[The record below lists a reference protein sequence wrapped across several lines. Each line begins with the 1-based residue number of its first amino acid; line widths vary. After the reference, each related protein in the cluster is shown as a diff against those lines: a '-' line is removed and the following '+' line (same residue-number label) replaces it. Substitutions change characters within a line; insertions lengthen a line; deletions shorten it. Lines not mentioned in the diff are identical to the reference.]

1 MLLMYYATRTCTLL
15 PKRSETLSLLAD
27 ENIDQR
33 LVSSLR
39 LAGISVY
46 SVAESSTGI
55 TDEEAMRLSE
65 GLGALI
71 LTDDKDFGEIVF
83 RKQRSC
89 PGVVLL
95 RLAGVDHSRKADH
108 LIQVMARYGSEMIGK
123 FVVITAERVRIRKL
137 LPGAK

>member
-1 MLLMYYATRTCTLL
+1 M

-46 SVAESSTGI
+46 SVAESSPGI
-55 TDEEAMRLSE
+55 TDEKVMRLSE
-65 GLGALI
+65 NLGALI

-89 PGVVLL
+89 PGIVLL
-95 RLAGVDHSRKADH
+95 RLTGVDYSRKADQV
-108 LIQVMARYGSEMIGK
+108 IQVIDKCSSEMIGK
-123 FVVITAERVRIRKL
+123 FVVITEERVRMRKL
-137 LPGAK
+137 FPGAK

>member
-1 MLLMYYATRTCTLL
+1 MLLMYCATRTCTLL
-15 PKRSETLSLLAD
+15 LKRSETLSLLAD

-39 LAGISVY
+39 LAGIFVY
-46 SVAESSTGI
+46 SVAESSPGI
-55 TDEEAMRLSE
+55 TDEEVMTLSE
-65 GLGALI
+65 NLSAMI

-89 PGVVLL
+89 RGIVLL
-95 RLAGVDHSRKADH
+95 RLTGVDYSRKADH
-108 LIQVMARYGSEMIGK
+108 VIQVIDRYGSEMIGK

-137 LPGAK
+137 LPGT

>member
-1 MLLMYYATRTCTLL
+1 MYYATRTFTLL

-33 LVSSLR
+33 LLSSLR

-46 SVAESSTGI
+46 SVAESSPGI
-55 TDEEAMRLSE
+55 TDEEVMRLSE
-65 GLGALI
+65 NLGALI

-89 PGVVLL
+89 PGIVLL
-95 RLAGVDHSRKADH
+95 RLTGVDYSRKADQV
-108 LIQVMARYGSEMIGK
+108 IQVIDKCSSEMIGK
-123 FVVITAERVRIRKL
+123 FVVITEERVRMRKL
-137 LPGAK
+137 FPGAK

>member
-1 MLLMYYATRTCTLL
+1 MLLMYCATRTYTLL
-15 PKRSETLSLLAD
+15 LKRSETLSLLAD

-39 LAGISVY
+39 LAGIFVY
-46 SVAESSTGI
+46 SVAESSPGI
-55 TDEEAMRLSE
+55 TDEEVMRLSE
-65 GLGALI
+65 NLSAMI

-89 PGVVLL
+89 RGIVLL
-95 RLAGVDHSRKADH
+95 RLTGVDYSRKADH
-108 LIQVMARYGSEMIGK
+108 VIKVIDRYGSEMIGK

-137 LPGAK
+137 LPGT

>member
-1 MLLMYYATRTCTLL
+1 MLLMYCATRTYTLL
-15 PKRSETLSLLAD
+15 LKRSETLSLLAD

-39 LAGISVY
+39 LAGIFVY
-46 SVAESSTGI
+46 SVAESSPGI
-55 TDEEAMRLSE
+55 SDEEVMRLSE
-65 GLGALI
+65 NLSAMI

-89 PGVVLL
+89 RGIVLL
-95 RLAGVDHSRKADH
+95 RLTGVDYSRKADH
-108 LIQVMARYGSEMIGK
+108 VIKVIDRYGSEMIGK

-137 LPGAK
+137 LPGT

>member
-46 SVAESSTGI
+46 SVAESATGI
-55 TDEEAMRLSE
+55 TDEEVMGLSKD
-65 GLGALI
+65 LGALI

-89 PGVVLL
+89 PGIVLL
-95 RLAGVDHSRKADH
+95 RLTGVDCSRKADH
-108 LIQVMARYGSEMIGK
+108 LIQVINRYGSEMIGK

>member
-1 MLLMYYATRTCTLL
+1 MYYATRTCTLL

-46 SVAESSTGI
+46 SVAESSPGI
-55 TDEEAMRLSE
+55 TDEEVMRLSE
-65 GLGALI
+65 NLGALI

-89 PGVVLL
+89 PGIVLL
-95 RLAGVDHSRKADH
+95 RLIGVDYSHKADQV
-108 LIQVMARYGSEMIGK
+108 IQVIDKCGSEMTGK
-123 FVVITAERVRIRKL
+123 FVVITEETVRMRKL
-137 LPGAK
+137 FPGTK

>member
-55 TDEEAMRLSE
+55 TDEEVMRLSE
-65 GLGALI
+65 DLGALI

-89 PGVVLL
+89 PGIVLL
-95 RLAGVDHSRKADH
+95 RLTGVDYSRKADH

>member
-55 TDEEAMRLSE
+55 TDEEVMRLSE
-65 GLGALI
+65 DLGALI

-89 PGVVLL
+89 PGIVLL
-95 RLAGVDHSRKADH
+95 RLTGVDYSRKADH
-108 LIQVMARYGSEMIGK
+108 LIQVINRYGSEMIGK

>member
-1 MLLMYYATRTCTLL
+1 MYYAMRTCTLL
-15 PKRSETLSLLAD
+15 PKRSETLSSLAD

-46 SVAESSTGI
+46 SVAELSPGI
-55 TDEEAMRLSE
+55 TDEEVMKLSE
-65 GLGALI
+65 NLGALI

-89 PGVVLL
+89 PGIVLL
-95 RLAGVDHSRKADH
+95 RLTGVDYSHKADQV
-108 LIQVMARYGSEMIGK
+108 IQVIDKCGSEMTGK
-123 FVVITAERVRIRKL
+123 FVVITEETVRMRKL
-137 LPGAK
+137 FPGTK

>member
-46 SVAESSTGI
+46 SVAESATGI
-55 TDEEAMRLSE
+55 TDEEVMRLSKD
-65 GLGALI
+65 LDALI

-89 PGVVLL
+89 PGIVLL
-95 RLAGVDHSRKADH
+95 RLTGVDYSCKADQV
-108 LIQVMARYGSEMIGK
+108 IQVIKKYGSEMIGK
-123 FVVITAERVRIRKL
+123 FVVITAERVRIRKF

>member
-46 SVAESSTGI
+46 SVAESSPGI
-55 TDEEAMRLSE
+55 TDEEVMRLSE
-65 GLGALI
+65 NLGALI

-89 PGVVLL
+89 PGIVLL
-95 RLAGVDHSRKADH
+95 RLIGVDYSHKADQV
-108 LIQVMARYGSEMIGK
+108 IQVIDKCGSEMTGK
-123 FVVITAERVRIRKL
+123 FVVITEETVRMRKL
-137 LPGAK
+137 FPGTK

>member
-46 SVAESSTGI
+46 SVAESATGI
-55 TDEEAMRLSE
+55 TDEEVMGLSKD
-65 GLGALI
+65 LGALI

-89 PGVVLL
+89 PGIVLL
-95 RLAGVDHSRKADH
+95 RLTGVDYSCKADQV
-108 LIQVMARYGSEMIGK
+108 IQVIKKYGSEMIGK
-123 FVVITAERVRIRKL
+123 FVVITAERVRIRKF

>member
-1 MLLMYYATRTCTLL
+1 MYYATRTCTLL

-46 SVAESSTGI
+46 SVAESSPGI
-55 TDEEAMRLSE
+55 TDEEVMRLSE
-65 GLGALI
+65 NLGALI

-89 PGVVLL
+89 PGIVLL
-95 RLAGVDHSRKADH
+95 RLTGVDYSHKADQV
-108 LIQVMARYGSEMIGK
+108 IQVIDKCGSKMTGK
-123 FVVITAERVRIRKL
+123 FAVITEERVRIRKL
-137 LPGAK
+137 FPGTK

>member
-1 MLLMYYATRTCTLL
+1 MLLMYCATRTYTLL
-15 PKRSETLSLLAD
+15 LKRSETLSLLAD

-39 LAGISVY
+39 LAGIFVY
-46 SVAESSTGI
+46 SAAESSPGI
-55 TDEEAMRLSE
+55 SDEEVMRLSE
-65 GLGALI
+65 NLSAMI

-89 PGVVLL
+89 RGIVLL
-95 RLAGVDHSRKADH
+95 RLAGVDYSRKADH
-108 LIQVMARYGSEMIGK
+108 VIKVIGRYGSEMICK

-137 LPGAK
+137 LPGT

>member
-1 MLLMYYATRTCTLL
+1 MYYATRTCTLL

-39 LAGISVY
+39 LAGIFVY
-46 SVAESSTGI
+46 SVAESSPGI
-55 TDEEAMRLSE
+55 TDEEVMRLSE
-65 GLGALI
+65 NLSAMI

-89 PGVVLL
+89 RGIVLL
-95 RLAGVDHSRKADH
+95 RLTGVDYSRKADH
-108 LIQVMARYGSEMIGK
+108 VIKVIDRYGSEMIGK
-123 FVVITAERVRIRKL
+123 FVVITAERVRMRKL
-137 LPGAK
+137 LPGT

>member
-46 SVAESSTGI
+46 SVAELSPGI
-55 TDEEAMRLSE
+55 TDEEVMRLSE
-65 GLGALI
+65 NLGALI

-95 RLAGVDHSRKADH
+95 RLAGVDYSRKADQV
-108 LIQVMARYGSEMIGK
+108 IQVINRYGSEMIGK

>member
-1 MLLMYYATRTCTLL
+1 MLLMYCATRTYTLL
-15 PKRSETLSLLAD
+15 LKRSETLSLLAD

-39 LAGISVY
+39 LAGIFVY
-46 SVAESSTGI
+46 SVAESSPGI
-55 TDEEAMRLSE
+55 SDEEVMRLSE
-65 GLGALI
+65 NLSAMI

-89 PGVVLL
+89 RGIVLL
-95 RLAGVDHSRKADH
+95 RLTGVDYSRKADH
-108 LIQVMARYGSEMIGK
+108 VIKVIDRYGSEMIGK
-123 FVVITAERVRIRKL
+123 FVVITAERVRMRKL

>member
-1 MLLMYYATRTCTLL
+1 MLLMYYATTTSTLL

-65 GLGALI
+65 DLGALI

-95 RLAGVDHSRKADH
+95 RLAGVDYSRKADQV
-108 LIQVMARYGSEMIGK
+108 IQVINRYGSEMIGK

>member
-1 MLLMYYATRTCTLL
+1 MLLMYCATRTYTLL
-15 PKRSETLSLLAD
+15 LKRSETLSLLAD

-46 SVAESSTGI
+46 SVAESSPGI
-55 TDEEAMRLSE
+55 TDEEVMPLSE
-65 GLGALI
+65 NLRAMI

-89 PGVVLL
+89 RGIVLL
-95 RLAGVDHSRKADH
+95 RLTGVDYSRKADH
-108 LIQVMARYGSEMIGK
+108 VIQVIDRYGSEMIGK

-137 LPGAK
+137 LPGT